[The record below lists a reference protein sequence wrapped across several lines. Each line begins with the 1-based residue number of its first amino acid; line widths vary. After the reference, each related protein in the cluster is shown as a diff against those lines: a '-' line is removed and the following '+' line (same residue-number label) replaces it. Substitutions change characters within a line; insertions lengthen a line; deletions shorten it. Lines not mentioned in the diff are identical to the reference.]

1 MRIIIGCWS
10 WATWEQKEKTI
21 LWTCCLHLLMQ
32 FHICGMNNN
41 VIFCSRFSSIYI
53 IVKKFS
59 CLPKFLPKF
68 WYISQ
73 IFILVPPSLCYCK
86 SKLAALFSPDL
97 GYATLYSICSLLQPD
112 SYVKRLSP
120 VFQLHIAITFFM
132 LSEITLYL
140 LSFKTSPLAQIGID
154 VLWTTHC
161 MTLSLAVFQRT
172 GSSDKYICS
181 WISLT

>member
-1 MRIIIGCWS
+1 MGSKQSWSSRRDGQQHNSINDYLEFVMRIIIGCWS

-73 IFILVPPSLCYCK
+73 IFILVSPSLCYCK

-97 GYATLYSICSLLQPD
+97 GYATLYSISSLLQPD

-120 VFQLHIAITFFM
+120 VFQLHIAITFIAITEEFRCQSDPNI
-132 LSEITLYL
+132 LSCHSFQL
-140 LSFKTSPLAQIGID
+140 LTMSEKA
-154 VLWTTHC
+154 
-161 MTLSLAVFQRT
+161 
-172 GSSDKYICS
+172 
-181 WISLT
+181 